1 MKHKQQDLNF
11 EKKGEKSHF
20 WTPKLAHCATKH
32 NHVSRK
38 KTTKK
43 NYEVANDSPASLF
56 LAGQQSHPRDQS

>member
-11 EKKGEKSHF
+11 EKKGENRTF
-20 WTPKLAHCATKH
+20 GPQNQLTVLQ
-32 NHVSRK
+32 NIIMYQGK
-38 KTTKK
+38 KTKKK